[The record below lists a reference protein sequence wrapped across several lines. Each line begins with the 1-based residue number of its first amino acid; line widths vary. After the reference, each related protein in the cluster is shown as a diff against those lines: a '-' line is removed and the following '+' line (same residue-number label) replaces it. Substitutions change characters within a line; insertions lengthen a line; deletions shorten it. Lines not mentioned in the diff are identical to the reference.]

1 MLMGICTRASGE
13 MIKQTVMEYL
23 LMPTMQ
29 FTQENGLMIPNMDMV
44 KSSGIM
50 ALHAIKDSS
59 TKEKRMVKE
68 DLTGKM
74 EAIMMANS
82 LMASS
87 KDLESTTLLIL
98 IRRIKAS
105 LDSPTWRA
113 EEWRLGPTVVAMKEI
128 SKTVRK
134 TVKGLLNGPTA
145 TNI

>member
-113 EEWRLGPTVVAMKEI
+113 EEWRPGPTAVAMKEI